1 MMDCNSHQ
9 PAASGP
15 GMHILRAATMAEFW
29 VTGGE
34 YADAT
39 FKDLTKGRDLERYG
53 PFSSYDAARKEWQS
67 RTMATIDNAL
77 VRYRVISLELSSKV
91 A

>member
-1 MMDCNSHQ
+1 MMPLQ
-9 PAASGP
+9 FARPAAVGP

-39 FKDLTKGRDLERYG
+39 FKDLSKGRDLERYG